1 MRNCV
6 YRFLNKDNEV
16 IYVGKAK
23 NLKSRINNHN
33 HLPKECYQERD
44 HIEYIRFKSEADM
57 NFAERYF
64 IMKLNPKYNTI
75 LADKDFN
82 INSFELD
89 EKEWCL
95 YTGKEEEIENVIAE
109 ANNNILLPREIW
121 ENDNEITMAQLAI
134 LSEITLLSLDTGY
147 CYADKKELAIYFKV
161 REQSITNMINK
172 FKKKGYLSV
181 EVRKIGRKDRKV
193 LIPSEYLKGL
203 FGNISLK

>member
-134 LSEITLLSLDTGY
+134 LSEITLLSLNTGY
-147 CYADKKELAIYFKV
+147 CYEIKKNWLFI
-161 REQSITNMINK
+161 
-172 FKKKGYLSV
+172 
-181 EVRKIGRKDRKV
+181 
-193 LIPSEYLKGL
+193 LK
-203 FGNISLK
+203 